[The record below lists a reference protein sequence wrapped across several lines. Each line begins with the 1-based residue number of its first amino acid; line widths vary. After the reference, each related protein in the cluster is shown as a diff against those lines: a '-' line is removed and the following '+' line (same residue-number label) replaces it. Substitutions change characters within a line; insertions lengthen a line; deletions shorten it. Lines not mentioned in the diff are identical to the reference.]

1 MIRAICLALAV
12 LGLDL
17 GAAAFAQAQ
26 PQSFPERPIRLVV
39 PFPAGG
45 ATDTSAR
52 IVAQGLSARLGQ
64 SVVIENQAGAGGTIG
79 ARQVARAAPD
89 GYTLMMV
96 AATNTFGTSRLLYKL
111 EYDPLK
117 VFVPVAMAVID
128 RQVLVA
134 TPALPVHT
142 LDELVQRAR
151 TDRGRLSYGSANGIM
166 PHFLMELFKIK
177 AGIDILHVPY
187 RGGAPMITDLLAG
200 QIELTINGKSVL
212 LPHIQAHELRPL
224 AVTSAERWP
233 ELPDVPTM
241 TEAGYLD
248 RPYDT
253 LFGLVAPAGTPVAV
267 IRKLNAAVNEGLA
280 TPGLRAS
287 LGKLGI
293 EPKTGSPE
301 EFAAI
306 IADDAPR
313 WAEIVRLTGISL
325 AE

>member
-1 MIRAICLALAV
+1 
-12 LGLDL
+12 
-17 GAAAFAQAQ
+17 
-26 PQSFPERPIRLVV
+26 
-39 PFPAGG
+39 
-45 ATDTSAR
+45 
-52 IVAQGLSARLGQ
+52 VAQGLSARLGQ

-134 TPALPVHT
+134 TPTLPVHT

-151 TDRGRLSYGSANGIM
+151 TEHGRLSYGSANGIM

-280 TPGLRAS
+280 TPDLRAS